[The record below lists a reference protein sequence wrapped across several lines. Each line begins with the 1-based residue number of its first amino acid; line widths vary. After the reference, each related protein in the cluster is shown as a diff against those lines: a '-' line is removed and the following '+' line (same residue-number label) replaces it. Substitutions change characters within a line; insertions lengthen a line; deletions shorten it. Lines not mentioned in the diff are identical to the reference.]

1 MKLRKLAVFL
11 LASVFS
17 CSALFTPVS
26 ARDVSNGSI
35 PIKVEEYDHETN
47 QITEKT
53 IYINPSETPPAIP
66 DSPAMETYGLIGTTD
81 RRTRVDPTKAPY
93 DGIAYLDL
101 RYNSAPTQ
109 RVGTGFLIS
118 PNVIVTAAHTL
129 KDIDNKWVKSY
140 TVYIG
145 NQKRTV
151 KKTFVPADWSAN
163 NHLVKDD
170 YAVIILNEYI
180 TDATQFTLST
190 AAAGTG
196 EYTVAGYCFWD
207 GGFNLY
213 KHSGTVY
220 ATTDSEG
227 SPVYRYQI
235 DEIGGQSGG
244 PVYNRSNK
252 VIGIN
257 AYEIGGD
264 DKPFVKNEHTGY
276 KENCSCNEAVRIT
289 SSIKGFFDYYVNQ
302 YQ

>member
-11 LASVFS
+11 LASVVS
-17 CSALFTPVS
+17 CSVLFTPVS
-26 ARDVSNGSI
+26 ARDISNDTI
-35 PIKVEEYDHETN
+35 PIKVEEYDHKTD
-47 QITEKT
+47 QTTEKT
-53 IYINPSETPPAIP
+53 IYINPSETSPAIS
-66 DSPAMETYGLIGTTD
+66 DSPTAGTYGLIGTTD
-81 RRTRVDPTKAPY
+81 RRTKVDPTEAPY

-101 RYNSAPTQ
+101 LYKSAPTK
-109 RVGTGFLIS
+109 RVGTGFLVS
-118 PNVIVTAAHTL
+118 PNVIVTAAHNL
-129 KDIDNKWVKSY
+129 KYTNDEWVKSY

-145 NQKRTV
+145 NQERTV
-151 KKTFVPADWSAN
+151 KKTFVPVDWSAN

-170 YAVIILNEYI
+170 YAVIILDEYV

-207 GGFNLY
+207 KGFNLY
-213 KHSGTVY
+213 KHSGTVS
-220 ATTDSEG
+220 AMTDSEG

-235 DEIGGQSGG
+235 DQIGGQSGG

-257 AYEIGGD
+257 AYEIGGKQ
-264 DKPFVKNEHTGY
+264 KPLVSGVHTSY
-276 KENCSCNEAVRIT
+276 RENCSCNEAVRIT
-289 SSIKGFFDYYVNQ
+289 STIRGFFDYYVSQ